1 MSNKANAV
9 LKYITVFICT
19 VVLLTALL
27 SLSALIPKKF
37 INNNIKISSEYLC
50 EGKLFGEVVSGIE
63 GSKVDRYADSIL
75 LGIAY
80 QYDSGH
86 PLSSIME
93 SSYYHDSFKN
103 ENDNLYIAVTQGK
116 EANQQ
121 YMRYWHGSIAIV
133 RPLLTVMNIRQIYIF
148 NFIVMMLLLIVLTVL
163 LVRNRAYIAAIGIV
177 AGFVGTSSWFVTFSL
192 EYTWMYLL
200 MLVMS
205 IILVLMIN
213 KQKASKLGFLF
224 LIGGICTNYL
234 DFLTTETMTLLIP
247 LLLFVYFE
255 VKNNKKTE
263 YRQIII
269 SCIKF
274 SVLWLSGYA
283 GMWIMKWILAAVMLN
298 MNTLPYVTGHIEERL
313 GGNIGISPFEY
324 MTGAIINNV
333 KCIFPFEYG
342 VAGILAFIVVVI
354 GILYISYV
362 YHKKNINRELIL
374 TYTVIGIIPYIR
386 YLILHN
392 HSYLHYFFTYRAQ
405 MTTIMAVV
413 FIVGSLVDWRY
424 IFHGNARRN

>member
-213 KQKASKLGFLF
+213 KQK
-224 LIGGICTNYL
+224 T
-234 DFLTTETMTLLIP
+234 
-247 LLLFVYFE
+247 
-255 VKNNKKTE
+255 
-263 YRQIII
+263 
-269 SCIKF
+269 
-274 SVLWLSGYA
+274 
-283 GMWIMKWILAAVMLN
+283 
-298 MNTLPYVTGHIEERL
+298 
-313 GGNIGISPFEY
+313 
-324 MTGAIINNV
+324 
-333 KCIFPFEYG
+333 FP
-342 VAGILAFIVVVI
+342 
-354 GILYISYV
+354 
-362 YHKKNINRELIL
+362 
-374 TYTVIGIIPYIR
+374 
-386 YLILHN
+386 
-392 HSYLHYFFTYRAQ
+392 
-405 MTTIMAVV
+405 
-413 FIVGSLVDWRY
+413 
-424 IFHGNARRN
+424 